1 MLLNLFDTLR
11 RYGVPVTIGEFLDLL
26 QALDKNLVFAEQE
39 KFYHMS
45 RMILVKDENISI
57 NLIAPLTLFLMV

>member
-11 RYGVPVTIGEFLDLL
+11 RYGVTVTIGEFLDLL

-39 KFYHMS
+39 RFYHMS
-45 RMILVKDENISI
+45 RMILVKDEK
-57 NLIAPLTLFLMV
+57 TFR